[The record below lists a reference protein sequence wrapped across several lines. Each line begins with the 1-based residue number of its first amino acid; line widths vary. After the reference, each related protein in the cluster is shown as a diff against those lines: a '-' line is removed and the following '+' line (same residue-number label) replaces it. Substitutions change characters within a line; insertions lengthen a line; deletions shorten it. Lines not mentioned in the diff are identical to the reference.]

1 MKRYFKLELDKCNF
15 WQSEVKDG
23 SKVYLKRDFERRSEI
38 PLNQVFFRLDLDGM
52 FTEVTTGKRIKVEAI
67 NNKLFIVEPLGIDI
81 DHGAFSS
88 ATPSEISGLIRELRV
103 NNLGSEYL
111 SILDDL
117 LVNSN
122 LCEKA
127 SLKKEEKKEES
138 SLVRKFIN
146 KFHKKD

>member
-15 WQSEVKDG
+15 WQSEIRDE
-23 SKVYLKRDFERRSEI
+23 SKVYFKRDFKRRSVI
-38 PLNQVFFRLDLDGM
+38 PLNQVFFRQDVDGM

-88 ATPSEISGLIRELRV
+88 ATPSEISGLIRDIRV
-103 NNLGSEYL
+103 KNLGREYL
-111 SILDDL
+111 SIIDDL
-117 LVNSN
+117 LVNSD

-127 SLKKEEKKEES
+127 SLKKEKLKEES

>member
-23 SKVYLKRDFERRSEI
+23 NKVYLKRCFERRSGI
-38 PLNQVFFRLDLDGM
+38 PLNQVFFRQEVDGM

-88 ATPSEISGLIRELRV
+88 ATPSEISGLIRDIRV
-103 NNLGSEYL
+103 KNLGSEYL
-111 SILDDL
+111 SIIDDL
-117 LVNSN
+117 LVNSD

-127 SLKKEEKKEES
+127 SLKKEKIKEKS
-138 SLVRKFIN
+138 SLIRKFIN

>member
-15 WQSEVKDG
+15 WQSEIKDG

-38 PLNQVFFRLDLDGM
+38 PLNQVFFRQDLDGM

-122 LCEKA
+122 LCEKV

>member
-15 WQSEVKDG
+15 WQSEVKDEG
-23 SKVYLKRDFERRSEI
+23 KVYLKRDFERRSEI
-38 PLNQVFFRLDLDGM
+38 PLNQVFFRQDLDGM

-122 LCEKA
+122 LCEKV

>member
-38 PLNQVFFRLDLDGM
+38 PLNQVFFRQDLDGM

-103 NNLGSEYL
+103 NNLGNEYL

>member
-38 PLNQVFFRLDLDGM
+38 PLNQVFFRQDLDGM